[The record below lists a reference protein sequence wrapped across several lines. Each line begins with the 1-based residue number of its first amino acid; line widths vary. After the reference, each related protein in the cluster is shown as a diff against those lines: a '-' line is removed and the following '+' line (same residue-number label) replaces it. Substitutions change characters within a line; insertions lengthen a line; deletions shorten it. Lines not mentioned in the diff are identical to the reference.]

1 MSSTSGSN
9 GSNRIGTSSLKTIV
23 LQSTAVVTKFISNT
37 LIPKAISSRIVG
49 SSGIGGSSGT
59 GGRQGTGG
67 TGGRQ
72 GTGGTGGKNGTVGS
86 SGYTGTSTPTI
97 NLNQN
102 VTTDQTKLDLFSHIS
117 SNFDNL
123 IKEKKDKNIMTPY
136 GNPYNWPRNNNCWA
150 KSIDLTGYAGCVVPL
165 GGVGGGTL
173 ITKKHILLANHVPYS
188 ASPFMIFFVN
198 NNNVSLIYNVVKTK
212 RVGDTDILIGEL
224 DKEVD
229 DSLKVCSVLPAN
241 YIKYFDKQSNF
252 PLLYSDQERKALIGE
267 HGLINNTFGSTNTL
281 LNIPKDPNKAQYF
294 EAVIGG
300 DSGNLVSTII
310 NNELVLIGGLYMTF
324 GDMSGLATSVPSYI
338 NEVNNTISS
347 LSSGYKVNEVDLSQF
362 KTY

>member
-9 GSNRIGTSSLKTIV
+9 GSNRIGTSSLKTIIIK
-23 LQSTAVVTKFISNT
+23 SSDVVTKFISNA
-37 LIPKAISSRIVG
+37 LLPKVISSRIIG

-59 GGRQGTGG
+59 GGRNGTG
-67 TGGRQ
+67 
-72 GTGGTGGKNGTVGS
+72 
-86 SGYTGTSTPTI
+86 GYTGTSTSTI
-97 NLNQN
+97 NLNQK

-150 KSIDLTGYAGCVVPL
+150 KSIDLTGYASCIVPL

-173 ITKKHILLANHVPYS
+173 ITKKHILLSNHVPYS

-198 NNNVSLIYNVVKTK
+198 NNNVSLVYNVVKTK

-267 HGLINNTFGSTNTL
+267 HGLINTTYGSTNTL
-281 LNIPKDPNKAQYF
+281 LNISTDSNRAQYF

-300 DSGNLVSTII
+300 DSGNIVSTII
-310 NNELVLIGGLYMTF
+310 NNELVLIGGWYITLGTMA
-324 GDMSGLATSVPSYI
+324 GLATSIPSYLT
-338 NEVNNTISS
+338 EVNNTISS